1 MREESRPTIQEEQD
15 EFVETFNQIG
25 DWMLQYDCLLELTA
39 DMEPLR
45 EGERTECNMVTDCQ
59 TRLWLVMEECDG
71 MVRLR
76 ADSEA
81 LIVKGIVG
89 IIVALLDRRSPAE
102 ILAADLDFLDR
113 TGLSAQLSVD
123 RTQNIRRLL
132 GRIRAFAQT
141 RQTELSFLK

>member
-89 IIVALLDRRSPAE
+89 IIVAL
-102 ILAADLDFLDR
+102 
-113 TGLSAQLSVD
+113 
-123 RTQNIRRLL
+123 
-132 GRIRAFAQT
+132 
-141 RQTELSFLK
+141 